1 MNAYELAGELEKKD
15 RLWNIEEQL
24 MIDVCH
30 MLRQQADRIAELEKD
45 FAWAKD
51 QWNKDRICF
60 ESRRN
65 ELEKDLVLKT
75 RDRDVFCNFTLA
87 YEKRIEELEKVIQDG
102 IKAFG
107 YIQEK
112 QLKNK
117 LGNSISAEEYQKTHE
132 GFSTIQEVIAK
143 HEAIPSRK
151 EAIDKAREWLKD
163 YRIDSIVVEPQTK
176 PLSDEEIKQ
185 IWYNLYPLSSSS
197 YWDDKREGLAELKF
211 ARAIEERHGIK

>member
-1 MNAYELAGELEKKD
+1 MNAYELAD
-15 RLWNIEEQL
+15 QL
-24 MIDVCH
+24 DNVKYQNGAKPFEMYAN

-132 GFSTIQEVIAK
+132 GFSTIEEVIAK

-163 YRIDSIVVEPQTK
+163 YCIDAIVVEPQTK
-176 PLSDEEIKQ
+176 PLSDEEIDS
-185 IWYNLYPLSSSS
+185 IIYSVDWAYNPVLLV
-197 YWDDKREGLAELKF
+197 
-211 ARAIEERHGIK
+211 RAIEERHGIK